1 MGILHEIK
9 MTIRYSHLIGE
20 LVKRDLRLKYRRSF
34 LGYFWSL
41 LNPLMMMTVMMVV
54 FSYMFRFNIENYP
67 LYLICGQTIFNF
79 FNESTNKAMYSIL
92 DNGLLLKKVYVPKCV
107 FPLAKV
113 ISCFTT
119 MALSLVAVLLVM
131 IFTRVRLHFSMLLFF
146 VPMIFLLFL
155 TSGMGMIVSGLAVKF
170 QDVTHLYSVFTMVLM
185 YATPIFYP
193 IEAVPESVAR
203 FIRLNPIY
211 TIIYLFRELMLYGRI
226 PAIGSWLYAAGMSLL
241 VLAVGALLFDRMLRD
256 FIYYI

>member
-1 MGILHEIK
+1 MKHEVI

-54 FSYMFRFNIENYP
+54 FSYMFRFDIENYP

-79 FNESTNKAMYSIL
+79 FNESTNKAMYSIV
-92 DNGLLLKKVYVPKCV
+92 DNGILIKKVYVPTCV

-113 ISCFTT
+113 LSNFTT
-119 MALSLVAVLLVM
+119 MALSLVAVLIVM
-131 IFTRVRLHFSMLLFF
+131 VFTRVQFHFSMLLFF
-146 VPMIFLLFL
+146 VPLIFLLFFAG
-155 TSGMGMIVSGLAVKF
+155 GMGMILSGLAVKF

-193 IEAVPESVAR
+193 IEAVPEGVAR
-203 FIRLNPIY
+203 IIRLNPIY

-226 PAIGSWLYAAGMSLL
+226 PAAGAWLYAAATSLAMF
-241 VLAVGALLFDRMLRD
+241 AVGAVLFDRMRRN
-256 FIYYI
+256 FIFYI

>member
-1 MGILHEIK
+1 
-9 MTIRYSHLIGE
+9 
-20 LVKRDLRLKYRRSF
+20 
-34 LGYFWSL
+34 
-41 LNPLMMMTVMMVV
+41 MTVMMVV
-54 FSYMFRFNIENYP
+54 FSYMFRFDIENYP

-131 IFTRVRLHFSMLLFF
+131 IFTRVHLHFSMLLFF

-193 IEAVPESVAR
+193 IEAVPEGVAR

-241 VLAVGALLFDRMLRD
+241 VLAVGALLFDRMRRD